1 MAVRPRSLPRL
12 GAEQIDRDAGVA
24 MVGADEVV
32 GASDQR
38 KVFLADMVHE
48 D

>member
-1 MAVRPRSLPRL
+1 
-12 GAEQIDRDAGVA
+12 